1 MDYHELG
8 ISPSL
13 MELLFRD
20 DLDEELNIGLYQSQL
35 DIQNEFSTEYYKD
48 DSDMDDEKTLIARE

>member
-35 DIQNEFSTEYYKD
+35 DIQNEFSTEYYND